1 MKRRA
6 TIVTVSDHAVLRY
19 LEREHGI
26 DVDVVR
32 MHLAAKAQIG
42 ADLGAVA
49 VQAGRVKLVVR
60 SLAEGHATVVTVL
73 PRSAFATTPE
83 DGL

>member
-26 DVDVVR
+26 NVDVVR
-32 MHLAAKAQIG
+32 DHLAARAQTG
-42 ADLGAVA
+42 AELGATAIQVE
-49 VQAGRVKLVVR
+49 RVKLVVR
-60 SLAEGHATVVTVL
+60 SITEGYATVVTVVK
-73 PRSAFATTPE
+73 RGAAVTTRRG
-83 DGL
+83 DR